1 MRLLRIIVPLFSLF
15 FLCEKLSEALP
26 NEKGKNAPTF
36 ILKDM
41 VIARVN
47 ETPILLSEV
56 KMRASIQ
63 NVTMNGETAIYQEPN
78 QKLLNA
84 ALEYQIHHILILEE
98 ALKRKFY
105 FPHVSKEKLIESFM
119 SLFLHPDAFQKFMK
133 HTQLNNDELSEY
145 LLNDKKVSWF
155 LEKNLSSKI
164 SYTHT
169 DLEQCRSQLF
179 KTQKRSYDLNEV
191 EEFLFH
197 EKFLVETRAYVKN
210 LTKNNSV
217 QILEPTFS
225 FFENNMLPTLVCYQ
239 HIENL

>member
-1 MRLLRIIVPLFSLF
+1 MGLLRIIVPLFSLF

-26 NEKGKNAPTF
+26 AEKEKNAPTF
-36 ILKDM
+36 VLKDM

-47 ETPILLSEV
+47 ETPVLLSEV

-84 ALEYQIHHILILEE
+84 ALEYQIHQMLILEE
-98 ALKRKFY
+98 AVKRKFY
-105 FPHVSKEKLIESFM
+105 FSIHVSKEKLIESFI

-133 HTQLNNDELSEY
+133 HTQTNRAELSEY

-155 LEKNLSSKI
+155 LEKNLSTKVL
-164 SYTHT
+164 HT
-169 DLEQCRSQLF
+169 PTELEQCQSQLF
-179 KTQKRSYDLNEV
+179 KIQKRSYDLNEV

-197 EKFLVETRAYVKN
+197 EKFLVETRAYLKN

-217 QILEPTFS
+217 QILEPAFS
-225 FFENNMLPTLVCYQ
+225 FFESNILPTLICYQ
-239 HIENL
+239 Q